1 MNCTKK
7 GEPTQSAVI
16 KNNYCLKHSLTMD
29 YNKLTYEIIGAAFD
43 VHKELGMGFLEAV
56 YQDALE
62 IEFQLLN
69 IPYQR
74 EVPYQVIYKGQRL
87 NRRYVA
93 DFIMYD
99 SIVLELKAQEFLVR
113 ANHSQVVNYL
123 KASKHKVGL
132 LINFGE
138 KSLVYKR
145 FIK

>member
-1 MNCTKK
+1 MDIVE
-7 GEPTQSAVI
+7 EPISEYE
-16 KNNYCLKHSLTMD
+16 KFPLKD
-29 YNKLTYEIIGAAFD
+29 ETYGIIGACMN
-43 VHKELGMGFLEAV
+43 VYNELGNGFLEAV

-74 EVPYQVIYKGQRL
+74 EVPYQVTYKGRKL
-87 NRRYVA
+87 NRKYIA